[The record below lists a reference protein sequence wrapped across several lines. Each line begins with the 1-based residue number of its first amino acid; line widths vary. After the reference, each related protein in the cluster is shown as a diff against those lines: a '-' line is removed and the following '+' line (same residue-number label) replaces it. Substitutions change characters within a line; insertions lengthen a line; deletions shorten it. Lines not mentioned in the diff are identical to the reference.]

1 MENKNRFYIIALVTT
16 AYILLAFGW
25 WSMLLMRKNEEAKQ
39 ANIELLRLDR
49 QIKNKFV
56 SDIEFTQSIDYQ
68 IIIQKYERQAHMV
81 WGEGSI
87 LFMGLF
93 VCFWMIQR
101 SLQKEVELN
110 SQRRNFLLS
119 VTHELKSPIASIRL
133 ILQTFQKRK
142 LDEAQRAKFLNAA
155 VTEADRLHELVDNL
169 LLSSRL
175 DSTYEGSMEE
185 INVAVMLDELIEK
198 CRVKF
203 PRAHLEFN
211 KNEVPILIGDRQ
223 GLVSLFTNL
232 LENAAK
238 YSGENAEIKISQKFV
253 SNKFHFE
260 IADNGVGIPASEKKK
275 VFEKFYRV
283 GSELTRRTK
292 GTGLGL
298 FIVAQIVKL
307 HNGLISVSDNTPKGT
322 IFKVT
327 LPIEHFVKHFERET
341 SVSRSEKEVMST

>member
-1 MENKNRFYIIALVTT
+1 MENRNRFYIIAFVTT
-16 AYILLAFGW
+16 AYMLLAFGW

-39 ANIELLRLDR
+39 ANIELLHLDM
-49 QIKNKFV
+49 QVKNKFMG
-56 SDIEFTQSIDYQ
+56 IATFKQSPEYQ
-68 IIIQKYERQAHMV
+68 AVIAKYERQARMV
-81 WGEGSI
+81 WGEGSV
-87 LFMGLF
+87 LFMGLLIG
-93 VCFWMIQR
+93 FWMIQR

-110 SQRRNFLLS
+110 NQRRNFLLS

-142 LDEAQRAKFLNAA
+142 LDEAQQAKFLNSAI
-155 VTEADRLHELVDNL
+155 VESDRLHELVDNL

-175 DSTYEGSMEE
+175 ENSYEQSVEE
-185 INVAVMLDELIEK
+185 INIAALLDELIDK
-198 CRVKF
+198 CRIKF
-203 PRAHLEFN
+203 PRAKFEFN
-211 KNEVPILIGDRQ
+211 KNEVPILRGDKQ

-238 YSGENAEIKISQKFV
+238 YSGEQAEIKVSQKFI

-260 IADNGVGIPASEKKK
+260 IADNGVGIPANEKRK

-283 GSELTRRTK
+283 GSEMSRRTK

-307 HNGLISVSDNTPKGT
+307 HNGLISVGDNAPQGT
-322 IFKVT
+322 VFKIT
-327 LPIEHFVKHFERET
+327 LPN
-341 SVSRSEKEVMST
+341 